1 MSVELIA
8 IIAGVIITWL
18 LFTWFIKV
26 FQTSV
31 KTALTIAF
39 ILLCLQMFFGIR
51 SQQVWQE
58 LRTFVQELLIRF
70 PQLKTMLI
78 ESIN

>member
-1 MSVELIA
+1 MSIELIA

-18 LFTWFIKV
+18 MFTWFIKV
-26 FQTSV
+26 FQTSI

-58 LRTFVQELLIRF
+58 LRTLLQELLMR
-70 PQLKTMLI
+70 LL
-78 ESIN
+78 N

>member
-26 FQTSV
+26 FQTSI

-51 SQQVWQE
+51 SEQVWQE
-58 LRTFVQELLIRF
+58 LRTLLQELLMR
-70 PQLKTMLI
+70 LL
-78 ESIN
+78 N